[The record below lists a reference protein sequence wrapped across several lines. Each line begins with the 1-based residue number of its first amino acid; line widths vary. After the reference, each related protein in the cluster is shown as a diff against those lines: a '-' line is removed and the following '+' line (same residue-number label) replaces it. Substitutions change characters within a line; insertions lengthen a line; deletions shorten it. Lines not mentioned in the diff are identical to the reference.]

1 MKMFSITTVK
11 FSSFHSRFFRIQIHP
26 IHKPIPEIQRQTL
39 RIVYVSTDQHLADPA
54 TWNGSMGTGEWKYGS
69 MEVWEWEYGSMGMEV
84 WNGSMGVQ
92 EWNRS
97 MGVQEWKNGNT
108 GIKAWEWEYG
118 DMGMKEWE
126 WEYGNRDHSNETRN
140 TVKV

>member
-54 TWNGSMGTGEWKYGS
+54 TWNGSMGTGEWKYGRMGMGTGVWKYENGS
-69 MEVWEWEYGSMGMEV
+69 MEWEYRSTGMEEWEYRNESMGMGV
-84 WNGSMGVQ
+84 WGYGNERMGMGV
-92 EWNRS
+92 
-97 MGVQEWKNGNT
+97 
-108 GIKAWEWEYG
+108 WE
-118 DMGMKEWE
+118 
-126 WEYGNRDHSNETRN
+126 
-140 TVKV
+140 